1 MATLPGLMGSVSKQA
16 PAKPTTSL
24 PGLMGSVSKKAPT
37 GNTTKK
43 SPSTPAAKPGP
54 VFASPESLGMSDSAN
69 ARRQADALAALPP
82 AGTDLGYEVS
92 PDGKKQRK
100 KYADG
105 KGGFTY
111 GAWEDINKP
120 EEDPEFNAI
129 LAGLKAYGIEGL
141 AATLEAIRVD
151 NPGISGEGLLTL
163 LRNDTK
169 YNANYLK
176 RFSGNDLLAKAG
188 KPMLDEKTYLANEAA
203 YAKTFTAYELPQ
215 FANQTQYATLIGNMV
230 SPDEA
235 ASRVSLAYD
244 RILKSEPEKLA
255 AFKKFYPTLS
265 TADLVATMLD
275 PTQQL
280 PALERKVVSA
290 EIGGAAIQ
298 QGLQADLAASYTKSK
313 LYSNLNVDTMGAE
326 AIQQA
331 GVSASAAKTGYE
343 IIAAELPTMEKLSS
357 IYAGT
362 LENYTQLEAEQEQF
376 QGLASA
382 KRKKQALLAAE
393 AAQFSGT
400 SGLTKS
406 SLTSEKTGRF

>member
-1 MATLPGLMGSVSKQA
+1 MAGKT
-16 PAKPTTSL
+16 
-24 PGLMGSVSKKAPT
+24 
-37 GNTTKK
+37 NTADDAWIAEAFAAAAAYN
-43 SPSTPAAKPGP
+43 AAKPAYQNL
-54 VFASPESLGMSDSAN
+54 ASYQTMMAPGYYPAN
-69 ARRQADALAALPP
+69 PYPA
-82 AGTDLGYEVS
+82 AGTDLGYETS
-92 PDGKKQRK
+92 ADGKKRRK
-100 KYADG
+100 MIADG
-105 KGGFTY
+105 NGGVTY
-111 GAWEDINKP
+111 GAWENVDQTP
-120 EEDPEFNAI
+120 DDPEYNAI
-129 LAGLKAYGIEGL
+129 VTGLKSYGIEGL
-141 AATLEAIRVD
+141 AATLEAIRTD
-151 NPGISGEGLLTL
+151 NPGISGDGMLTL
-163 LRNDTK
+163 LRNDPK
-169 YNANYLK
+169 YNTNYLK
-176 RFSGNDLLAKAG
+176 RFSGNAALSQAG

-215 FANQTQYATLIGNMV
+215 FANQTQYATLIANSV

-255 AFKKFYPTLS
+255 AFKKFYPSLS

-313 LYSNLNVDTMGAE
+313 LYSNLNVDTIGAE

-331 GVSASAAKTGYE
+331 GVSGTAAKTGYE
-343 IIAAELPTMEKLSS
+343 TIAAELPTMEKLSS
-357 IYAGT
+357 IYAST
-362 LENYTQLEAEQEQF
+362 LDNYTQSAAEQEQF

-393 AAQFSGT
+393 AAQFSGV

-406 SLTSEKTGRF
+406 SLTSETTGRF